1 MARMQPETL
10 FNLLSD
16 TTRLR
21 CLMLIQAEEE
31 ACVCEMTFALDESQP
46 KISRHLALM
55 RDAGLVTARR
65 DGQFAYY
72 SLTSPKT
79 LQAVDLLREKGV
91 RKVGPYM
98 VPRTMSSTTSACLAT
113 PFKIHGV
120 NYSISSAWSTS
131 SATSAMP

>member
-1 MARMQPETL
+1 MQPEIL

-65 DGQFAYY
+65 EGTWMHYRIDPQLPPWAGE
-72 SLTSPKT
+72 SLRQVFRQMEN
-79 LQAVDLLREKGV
+79 LQPFRGDRKRLDQMSNRPGV
-91 RKVGPYM
+91 
-98 VPRTMSSTTSACLAT
+98 TACA
-113 PFKIHGV
+113 
-120 NYSISSAWSTS
+120 
-131 SATSAMP
+131 